1 MKQEV
6 SLQELKGELEGEEE
20 ESASRSVFKWFFNN
34 IKFLLIPASRLEEL
48 TIREREYDKTVSK
61 RSFLKR
67 LKSVLT
73 ILGIV
78 IVLYV
83 VTLAIFGA
91 WISPYTFQEAD
102 AVYNAPLFWAEPSPA
117 HPLGNTYMG
126 RDVYARMIYGARAS
140 LTMALPAI
148 GLSLICG
155 IFFGILAGY
164 VGGWLDS
171 IIMRVFDILL
181 AFPALI
187 FAIVFVSIFGRS
199 LSIIIMAYGVLGIP
213 YYSRLIRGNVLQA
226 KELPYVQAA
235 RVSGAKTWRIMFRHI
250 LPNTIQPII
259 ISVTLDIGGVIL
271 SFAGLAF
278 LGYSD
283 PDLIEW
289 GRDISDARGHILDA
303 PWASLFP
310 GLMIVITVLG
320 FMLLGDGLRD
330 ALDPR
335 LKNL

>member
-1 MKQEV
+1 M
-6 SLQELKGELEGEEE
+6 
-20 ESASRSVFKWFFNN
+20 
-34 IKFLLIPASRLEEL
+34 
-48 TIREREYDKTVSK
+48 
-61 RSFLKR
+61 
-67 LKSVLT
+67 
-73 ILGIV
+73 
-78 IVLYV
+78 LYV
-83 VTLAIFGA
+83 ITLAVFGS
-91 WISPYTFQEAD
+91 WIAPYTFAEAD
-102 AVYNAPLFWAEPSPA
+102 DVYGVYWTEPSPD
-117 HPLGNTYMG
+117 HILGTTYMG

-148 GLSLICG
+148 GTSLVAG
-155 IFFGILAGY
+155 IVLGVISAY
-164 VGGWLDS
+164 QGGWVDTL
-171 IIMRVFDILL
+171 IMRVFDVML

-187 FAIVFVSIFGRS
+187 FAIVIVSIFGRQ
-199 LSIIIMAYGVLGIP
+199 LNNIIMAYGILGIP

-235 RVSGAKTWRIMFRHI
+235 KVAGAKNWRIMFKHI

-259 ISVTLDIGGVIL
+259 ISFTLDIGGVIL

-289 GRDISDARGHILDA
+289 GRDINLARGHILTA
-303 PWASLFP
+303 PWASLWP
-310 GLMIVITVLG
+310 GVMIIITVLG

-330 ALDPR
+330 ALDPK

>member
-6 SLQELKGELEGEEE
+6 RLQELKEELEGEEE
-20 ESASRSVFKWFFNN
+20 ESASKSVFNWFFRN

-48 TIREREYDKTVSK
+48 TIREREYEKSVSK
-61 RSFLKR
+61 RKFLKR
-67 LKSVLT
+67 LKSTLT
-73 ILGIV
+73 ILGIAL
-78 IVLYV
+78 VLYV
-83 VTLAIFGA
+83 VTLAVFGA
-91 WISPYTFQEAD
+91 WIAPYTFHEAD

-117 HPLGNTYMG
+117 HPLGNTDMG

-148 GLSLICG
+148 GLSLGFG
-155 IFFGILAGY
+155 IFFGVIAGY
-164 VGGWLDS
+164 AGGWVDS
-171 IIMRVFDILL
+171 IIMRFFDILL

-199 LSIIIMAYGVLGIP
+199 LSIIIMAYGILGIP

-226 KELPYVQAA
+226 KQLPYVQAA
-235 RVSGAKTWRIMFRHI
+235 RVSGAKTWRLMFRHI

-259 ISVTLDIGGVIL
+259 ISFTLDIGGVIL

-289 GRDISDARGHILDA
+289 GTDISIARGHILDA

-320 FMLLGDGLRD
+320 FMLVGDGLRD

>member
-6 SLQELKGELEGEEE
+6 NLQELEGELEAEEE
-20 ESASRSVFKWFFNN
+20 ESASKAILKWFFRN

-48 TIREREYDKTVSK
+48 TIRERDYEKSVSK
-61 RSFLKR
+61 RKFLRR
-67 LKSVLT
+67 LKSLLT
-73 ILGIV
+73 FIGIIL
-78 IVLYV
+78 VLYV
-83 VTLAIFGA
+83 VTLSAFGA
-91 WISPYTFQEAD
+91 WISPYTFEQAD
-102 AVYNAPLFWAEPSPA
+102 GVFGVYWTAPSPA
-117 HPLGNTYMG
+117 HPLGTTYMG

-148 GLSLICG
+148 GVSLG
-155 IFFGILAGY
+155 FGIIFGLISAY
-164 VGGWLDS
+164 QGGWVDTL
-171 IIMRVFDILL
+171 IMRIFDVML
-181 AFPALI
+181 AFPGLI
-187 FAIVFVSIFGRS
+187 FAIVMVSIFGRQ
-199 LSIIIMAYGVLGIP
+199 LNNIIMAYGILGIP

-226 KELPYVQAA
+226 KEMPYVQAA
-235 RVSGAKTWRIMFRHI
+235 KVAGAKNWRIMFKHI

-259 ISVTLDIGGVIL
+259 ISFTLNIGGVIL

-289 GRDISDARGHILDA
+289 GRDISLARGHILTA
-303 PWASLFP
+303 PWASLWP
-310 GLMIVITVLG
+310 GVMIIITVLG

>member
-20 ESASRSVFKWFFNN
+20 ESASKAVFKWFFRN

-48 TIREREYDKTVSK
+48 TIREREYEKTVSK

-73 ILGIV
+73 ILGV
-78 IVLYV
+78 ILVLYV
-83 VTLAIFGA
+83 ITLAIFGS
-91 WISPYTFQEAD
+91 WISPYTFKEAD
-102 AVYNAPLFWAEPSPA
+102 AVYNSPLFWAPPSPE

-140 LTMALPAI
+140 ITMALPAI
-148 GLSLICG
+148 GLSVGVG
-155 IFFGILAGY
+155 IIFGIVSAY
-164 VGGWLDS
+164 YGGWIDS
-171 IIMRVFDILL
+171 IIMRVFDVLL

-187 FAIVFVSIFGRS
+187 FAIVFVAIFGRQ
-199 LSIIIMAYGVLGIP
+199 LNIIIMAYGILGIP

-235 RVSGAKTWRIMFRHI
+235 RVAGAKNWRIMFRHI

-289 GRDISDARGHILDA
+289 GRDISDARGHILTA
-303 PWASLFP
+303 PWASLWP
-310 GLMIVITVLG
+310 GVMIIITVLG
-320 FMLLGDGLRD
+320 FMLVGDGLRD

>member
-6 SLQELKGELEGEEE
+6 SLQELEGELEAEEE
-20 ESASRSVFKWFFNN
+20 ESASKAVFKWFFRN
-34 IKFLLIPASRLEEL
+34 IKFLVIPASRLEEL
-48 TIREREYDKTVSK
+48 TIRERDYEKTISK
-61 RSFLKR
+61 RKFLRR
-67 LKSVLT
+67 LKSLLT
-73 ILGIV
+73 ITGV
-78 IVLYV
+78 ILVLYV
-83 VTLAIFGA
+83 ITLAVFGS
-91 WISPYTFQEAD
+91 WISPYTFEQAD
-102 AVYNAPLFWAEPSPA
+102 AVYGVYWTAPSPL
-117 HPLGNTYMG
+117 HPLGTTYMG

-148 GLSLICG
+148 GVSLGGG
-155 IFFGILAGY
+155 IVLGVISAY
-164 VGGWLDS
+164 QGGWMDT
-171 IIMRVFDILL
+171 IIMRIFDIML

-187 FAIVFVSIFGRS
+187 FAIVWVSIFGRQ
-199 LSIIIMAYGVLGIP
+199 LNNIIMAYGILGIP
-213 YYSRLIRGNVLQA
+213 YYARLIRGNVLQA

-235 RVSGAKTWRIMFRHI
+235 KVAGAKNWRIMFKHI

-259 ISVTLDIGGVIL
+259 ISFTLDIGGVIL

-289 GRDISDARGHILDA
+289 GRDISLARGHILMA
-303 PWASLFP
+303 PWASLWP
-310 GLMIVITVLG
+310 GVMIIITVLG

>member
-1 MKQEV
+1 VEKKMKQEV
-6 SLQELKGELEGEEE
+6 SFEELEGELEAEE
-20 ESASRSVFKWFFNN
+20 EKSASKAVFKWFFRN

-48 TIREREYDKTVSK
+48 TIREREYEKTVSK
-61 RSFLKR
+61 RRFLKR
-67 LKSVLT
+67 LKSTLT
-73 ILGIV
+73 VIGVIL
-78 IVLYV
+78 VLYV
-83 VTLAIFGA
+83 ITLAVFGA
-91 WISPYTFQEAD
+91 WISPYTFAEAD
-102 AVYNAPLFWAEPSPA
+102 DVYGVYWTEPSPA
-117 HPLGNTYMG
+117 HPLGTTYMG

-140 LTMALPAI
+140 LTMALP
-148 GLSLICG
+148 
-155 IFFGILAGY
+155 
-164 VGGWLDS
+164 DT
-171 IIMRVFDILL
+171 IIMRVFDVML

-187 FAIVFVSIFGRS
+187 FAIVMVSIFGRQ
-199 LSIIIMAYGVLGIP
+199 LNNIIMAYGILGIP

-235 RVSGAKTWRIMFRHI
+235 KVAGAKNWRIMFKHI

-259 ISVTLDIGGVIL
+259 ISFTLDIGGVIL

-289 GRDISDARGHILDA
+289 GRDISLARGHILTA
-303 PWASLFP
+303 PWASLWP
-310 GLMIVITVLG
+310 GVMIIITVLG